1 MLVDTSN
8 VRKGWRTVANVYVR
22 LLRPLRH
29 LARPR
34 RPDPIDSLVETARR
48 LEYGGG
54 SRPDVEADGTARA
67 DSCGDI
73 GPTGNQHP

>member
-1 MLVDTSN
+1 MLVDISN

-67 DSCGDI
+67 DSGGDV
-73 GPTGNQHP
+73 GPTGNPHP